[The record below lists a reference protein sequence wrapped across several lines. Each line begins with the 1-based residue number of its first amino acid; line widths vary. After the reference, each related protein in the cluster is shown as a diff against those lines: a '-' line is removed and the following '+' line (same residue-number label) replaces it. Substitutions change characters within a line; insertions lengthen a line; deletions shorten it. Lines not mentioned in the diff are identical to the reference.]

1 MYARELDSNGVY
13 KMSNMIEIVNK
24 LAKKFNFDQKEAMD
38 HLGALAAEVAE
49 RESQASDSTKTK
61 LSPIEQCRKNI
72 ALWEKKQAANKFKDD
87 DAKNKHQAKLDKE
100 KTKLAKLEGVKVI
113 KTEDAPKAEVKP
125 KAEAKPEKR
134 IQRMS
139 PTLKTALRKALTA
152 AGQAFTD
159 DEWKASKKPDEFK
172 NYINSLSAEAE
183 SAKGLEKHMED
194 FAASRPRAGTLGD
207 FAEELAQ
214 EIEAREQTESSEPV
228 VLTIKEL
235 RAIKKL
241 TATSTPGQFWDGD
254 KGRFV
259 TGPVEDTAEDMV
271 ELKIKTQV
279 PHAGAGS
286 DKPKFEML
294 EYVIGE
300 KTKRLYRCGEDDA
313 PDKFVGYIGFGEFK
327 GVEDPTL

>member
-1 MYARELDSNGVY
+1 
-13 KMSNMIEIVNK
+13 MSNMIDIVNK

-49 RESQASDSTKTK
+49 RESHASDNTKTK

-87 DAKNKHQAKLDKE
+87 EAKNKHQTKLDKE

-113 KTEDAPKAEVKP
+113 KTEDVPKVET

-152 AGQAFTD
+152 AGHAFTD

-183 SAKGLEKHMED
+183 SSKGLEKHMED

-214 EIEAREQTESSEPV
+214 EIEARQQTETSEPV

-235 RAIKKL
+235 RAVKKL
-241 TATSTPGQFWDGD
+241 TQTETPGQFWDGD

-279 PHAGAGS
+279 PCAGAGS

-300 KTKRLYRCGEDDA
+300 KTKRLYLCGVDDA
-313 PDKFVGYIGFGEFK
+313 ADKFVGYIGLGQFK